1 MKIVIPVDSSSSSQ
15 HALTVAREYADKFP
29 AEIYLIN
36 VQNTPMEMAALHQP
50 GMFPMETTQQL
61 ESLAMPILTEAAKAF
76 ADYQAM
82 PVHKVV
88 LYGHAS
94 DQICSYAEEVEADL
108 IIIGSRGLSSLKR
121 FLLGS
126 TTNQVVPHAPCS
138 VLVIKEK
145 HKK

>member
-15 HALTVAREYADKFP
+15 RGLQVAKEYAEKFP

-36 VQNTPMEMAALHQP
+36 IQNSPMELAALHQP
-50 GMFPMETTQQL
+50 GMFPMETSQQL
-61 ESLAMPILTEAAKAF
+61 EGLAMPILNEAAKVF
-76 ADYQAM
+76 EDYKEM

-94 DQICSYAEEVEADL
+94 DQICTYAEEIDADL